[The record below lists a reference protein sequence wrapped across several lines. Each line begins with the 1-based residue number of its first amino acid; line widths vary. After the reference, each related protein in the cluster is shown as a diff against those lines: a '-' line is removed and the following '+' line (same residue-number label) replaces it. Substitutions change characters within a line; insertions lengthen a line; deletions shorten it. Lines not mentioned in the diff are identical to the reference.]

1 MTTKK
6 SNLKYLKKMKQEFS
20 AFEELFNLHM
30 EKIKKEHN
38 KILIQKM
45 NELVSD
51 ISKNE
56 NIDEIYL
63 REKYLKV
70 KDDSVPVKSENKNM
84 IIEPDLLSK
93 IVINDN
99 SYYFESKENG
109 NVYDTTSSVVG
120 NFKDGKIILN

>member
-63 REKYLKV
+63 REKYLNV

-84 IIEPDLLSK
+84 IIEADLLSK
-93 IVINDN
+93 IIINDK